1 MKKFIFLIL
10 LIIICGCS
18 NGNIKKSGVSV
29 LMIDTDTV
37 YSEIDN
43 DNVYI
48 IDVREV
54 NEYNSG
60 HIKNAHNIPLSKIE
74 NINKKIISLD
84 SKIIVYCQ
92 SGNRSNKAAEM
103 LLTMGYTNVYDMG
116 GITSWEYELVKN
128 N

>member
-1 MKKFIFLIL
+1 MKKIICLIL
-10 LIIICGCS
+10 LILICGCS
-18 NGNIKKSGVSV
+18 NENVNKSGVGV

-37 YSEIDN
+37 YSEVNN

-60 HIKNAHNIPLSKIE
+60 HIQNAHNIPLAEIE

-116 GITSWEYELVKN
+116 GIISWKYELVKN